1 MTMLFAPET
10 GERRYLLSGMRK
22 MIAQKMVRSLHDAA
36 QLSFHA
42 EADITA
48 LLDRRRALAEQGRRI
63 SVEDFVLCAYARV
76 LAGHRIFNA
85 TIEDDLVIEHGPVHV
100 AVAIAS
106 PSGLMTPVLR
116 DADRASLD
124 SLAAQRIDLVARAAT
139 GAVKVSEMKGATAT
153 LSNLGRS
160 RVRFFTPV
168 LNHPQTSILGI
179 GTVDDSLALD
189 PAGQP
194 VARHRLGLSLTVDHR
209 LIDGAPAAAFL
220 NEICDRLEDFGHGA
234 D

>member
-1 MTMLFAPET
+1 MTMLLAPEV
-10 GERRYLLSGMRK
+10 GERRYPLAGLRK
-22 MIAQKMVRSLHDAA
+22 MIAQKMVRSLHEAA

-42 EADITA
+42 EADITL

-63 SVEDFVLCAYARV
+63 SVEDFVLCAYARA
-76 LAGHRIFNA
+76 LAGHRVFNA
-85 TIEDDLVIEHGPVHV
+85 TIEDDLVIEHGAVHV

-106 PSGLMTPVLR
+106 PSGLVTPVLR
-116 DADRASLD
+116 NADHAGPGT
-124 SLAAQRIDLVARAAT
+124 LAAQRADLVARAAA
-139 GAVKVSEMKGATAT
+139 GAIKVAEMKGATAT

-179 GTVDDSLALD
+179 GTIDDNLALD
-189 PAGQP
+189 SAAQP
-194 VARHRLGLSLTVDHR
+194 VVRHRLGLSLTVDHR

-220 NEICDRLEDFGHGA
+220 NEVCDRLEDFGRGG